1 MSTRVLV
8 LGLNYPPEPT
18 GISPYT
24 GSMARGLVR
33 RGLITRVLTAHPHYP
48 NWKVTPGYGQWS
60 RSEHLDEVPVR
71 RLRHYVP
78 GDPKGLKRV
87 LSEISFGARLAT
99 ARWGTPDV
107 IVTVSPAL
115 ISSAMGLARARWRR
129 LLGHRAVTVVWVQDL
144 YTLGLSETGQASGLV
159 VRLMSALEGWML
171 RTADRVVVIHD
182 RFAQRVSEDF
192 GVPREHIEVVRN
204 WTHLPPMPAVDIA
217 ATRARLGWSDDET
230 VVLHAGNMGVKQ
242 GLDNVIN
249 AARAAA
255 DRGDRV
261 RFVLLGAGSELGRL
275 RAAGSALPTLQF
287 LSPLNDADF
296 AAALASADCLLV
308 NERPGVSEMAVP
320 SKLTSYFSAGR
331 PVVAAT
337 DVTGITADEIRSA
350 DAGVVVPA
358 GDPAALLDAVSML
371 SADADLSR
379 RLGANGRQ
387 YRHTVLDEESAI
399 DQFTTM
405 LLRITPSGDGAPA
418 RVSDPQTIEVQENG
432 ARP

>member
-1 MSTRVLV
+1 
-8 LGLNYPPEPT
+8 
-18 GISPYT
+18 
-24 GSMARGLVR
+24 
-33 RGLITRVLTAHPHYP
+33 
-48 NWKVTPGYGQWS
+48 
-60 RSEHLDEVPVR
+60 
-71 RLRHYVP
+71 
-78 GDPKGLKRV
+78 
-87 LSEISFGARLAT
+87 
-99 ARWGTPDV
+99 
-107 IVTVSPAL
+107 
-115 ISSAMGLARARWRR
+115 
-129 LLGHRAVTVVWVQDL
+129 
-144 YTLGLSETGQASGLV
+144 
-159 VRLMSALEGWML
+159 
-171 RTADRVVVIHD
+171 
-182 RFAQRVSEDF
+182 
-192 GVPREHIEVVRN
+192 
-204 WTHLPPMPAVDIA
+204 
-217 ATRARLGWSDDET
+217 
-230 VVLHAGNMGVKQ
+230 
-242 GLDNVIN
+242 
-249 AARAAA
+249 
-255 DRGDRV
+255 
-261 RFVLLGAGSELGRL
+261 
-275 RAAGSALPTLQF
+275 
-287 LSPLNDADF
+287 
-296 AAALASADCLLV
+296 LASADCLLV